1 MVTGWWPHW
10 PHFMLLTP
18 VYAVRLGRHLNRD
31 AGIPS
36 VSLCVSARC
45 CAVRRGPRAAGA
57 GDLAI
62 ADRAT
67 ARRAAESPCAL
78 LSADALAEASGEAVA
93 TQKSSRAGCCSC
105 SALVRL
111 SSSLLSVHSRTGE
124 YIYLYFIECG
134 DWTDERG
141 APYTLGRGRGRGAN
155 PNVVSSRAERR
166 GPGRVQGAAELLY
179 AYSMPTL
186 CHRETVVGVG
196 GDARQET

>member
-18 VYAVRLGRHLNRD
+18 VYAVRLGRHLSRD

-36 VSLCVSARC
+36 VSLCE
-45 CAVRRGPRAAGA
+45 RG
-57 GDLAI
+57 
-62 ADRAT
+62 
-67 ARRAAESPCAL
+67 CAL
-78 LSADALAEASGEAVA
+78 LSADGSEASGE
-93 TQKSSRAGCCSC
+93 KRSPHIKISRAGCCSC
-105 SALVRL
+105 SALV
-111 SSSLLSVHSRTGE
+111 SSSLFSRTGE

>member
-1 MVTGWWPHW
+1 MKS
-10 PHFMLLTP
+10 
-18 VYAVRLGRHLNRD
+18 GRHTLKL
-31 AGIPS
+31 
-36 VSLCVSARC
+36 V
-45 CAVRRGPRAAGA
+45 GPGAA
-57 GDLAI
+57 
-62 ADRAT
+62 
-67 ARRAAESPCAL
+67 AAAPW
-78 LSADALAEASGEAVA
+78 
-93 TQKSSRAGCCSC
+93 SRT
-105 SALVRL
+105 
-111 SSSLLSVHSRTGE
+111 SSLFSRTGE